1 MTKHARWAT
10 LLLGLVF
17 GAVALAQTVVGTGG
31 AVVTEV
37 NGRVQVRI
45 GNDPPRR
52 LQAGRR
58 VPVGAVVMT
67 GVDANVVLT
76 FADGQMV
83 VLGERSALRI
93 VNFQFDRKEL
103 GRSGVVLNL
112 IDGSARLV
120 LGAIGEFD
128 PRLIRVQVGTG
139 ILTGTA
145 NLGDRT
151 AKTGIE
157 LEGATSMVTVTQG
170 QVALTLPNGQGIVMT
185 SGQGVYVQPNGAIQQ
200 GSVEQVLT
208 QIIQTPGGKQIV
220 EQMESMQS
228 FELPQR
234 NRHTVITLAAPQAA
248 LSPDQATLASA
259 TIEALPPPGEVNLAT
274 TTPITAPTGGGGGG
288 TPCGASCN

>member
-1 MTKHARWAT
+1 MTKRARWSI
-10 LLLGLVF
+10 LLLGLLF
-17 GAVALAQTVVGTGG
+17 GALALAQPAVLTGVV
-31 AVVTEV
+31 VVTEV

-67 GVDANVVLT
+67 GADGNVVLT

-170 QVALTLPNGQGIVMT
+170 QVALTLPSGQGIVMT

-208 QIIQTPGGKQIV
+208 QIVQTPGGKQIV

-234 NRHTVITLAAPQAA
+234 NRRTVITLAAPQAA

-259 TIEALPPPGEVNLAT
+259 AIEALPPPGETNLAT